1 MIFLFLINYL
11 LIQHDPELV
20 LACFTKFAQSSEHLS
35 VTRMISGLYLITIL
49 CFLVWDLFSL
59 RKGYFRIKKMEVY
72 ESGDIYTIIL
82 NLKKQLKLHQNIQV
96 YISAVEASPYVWGF
110 FNYHLVLPA
119 HLLKIQDS
127 EKIRSILAHELI
139 HIQDRDSLWMLASHI
154 YKRLLF
160 YHPLIYLLQKRHAAA
175 VEIAADELAIRRC
188 GVASK
193 KLAESLIDMASNPF
207 LKTGFLELHMSRT
220 YKEIKHRIEALSQM
234 KMHQGL
240 DWKFSFSAIC
250 IVLVNIGFSL
260 SQAQAQM
267 PDSFRKFDEKMC
279 TQVRDEQIIEA
290 WLKLKPS
297 SNRCE

>member
-1 MIFLFLINYL
+1 M
-11 LIQHDPELV
+11 
-20 LACFTKFAQSSEHLS
+20 A
-35 VTRMISGLYLITIL
+35 IL
-49 CFLVWDLFSL
+49 
-59 RKGYFRIKKMEVY
+59 
-72 ESGDIYTIIL
+72 
-82 NLKKQLKLHQNIQV
+82 
-96 YISAVEASPYVWGF
+96 
-110 FNYHLVLPA
+110 
-119 HLLKIQDS
+119 
-127 EKIRSILAHELI
+127 
-139 HIQDRDSLWMLASHI
+139 
-154 YKRLLF
+154 
-160 YHPLIYLLQKRHAAA
+160 
-175 VEIAADELAIRRC
+175 RC
-188 GVASK
+188 GVSSK